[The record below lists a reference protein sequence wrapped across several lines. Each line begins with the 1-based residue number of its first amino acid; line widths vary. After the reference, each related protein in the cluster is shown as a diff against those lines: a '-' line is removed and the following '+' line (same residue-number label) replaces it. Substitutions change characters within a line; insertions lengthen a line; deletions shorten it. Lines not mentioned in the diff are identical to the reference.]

1 MSSTDWPIQLCFIT
15 IAPNAAAG
23 GKKSPPTVSAASATR
38 TAARRPCSPAAAR
51 GLRPQGTL
59 AGEPVWSAESSALSC
74 AIYTRG
80 WLEQG
85 VNSLRALR
93 KSSEAFAKSQHG
105 EG

>member
-1 MSSTDWPIQLCFIT
+1 MERGRVQL
-15 IAPNAAAG
+15 
-23 GKKSPPTVSAASATR
+23 
-38 TAARRPCSPAAAR
+38 
-51 GLRPQGTL
+51 
-59 AGEPVWSAESSALSC
+59 LSC

-80 WLEQG
+80 GLEQG